1 LIIINKEKE
10 EKENNMM
17 DRRIFTAIN
26 FSEKTKQELVDLQN
40 KIDYLFPDNNPMKW
54 TKRHN
59 LHTTVF
65 FIGYIQDNDLMNTI
79 NAVEKAVKDE
89 ERFKLNFNN
98 VTFFPK
104 DNESKKM
111 IWVEGKESKTLSR
124 ISQKIKKETLSTEKE
139 TQKLIPHITLG
150 RITAWQFKKL
160 EDEEIPQLENELF
173 DLNIE
178 VNSIDVVESV
188 LKKGGAEYTFLKK
201 IMLK

>member
-1 LIIINKEKE
+1 
-10 EKENNMM
+10 M
-17 DRRIFTAIN
+17 DNRRIFTAIN
-26 FSEKTKQELVDLQN
+26 FNEKTKQQLVDLQN

-59 LHTTVF
+59 LHITVF
-65 FIGYIQDNDLMNTI
+65 FIGYIDDNDLTNVI
-79 NAVEKAVKDE
+79 NAVENAVKDE
-89 ERFKLNFNN
+89 DRFKLHFNN

-104 DNESKKM
+104 DNDSKKM
-111 IWVEGKESKTLSR
+111 IWVEGEENKNLSR
-124 ISQKIKKETLSTEKE
+124 ISQKIKKETLSTKNE

-160 EDEEIPQLENELF
+160 EQEEIPLLENELF

-178 VNSIDVVESV
+178 VSSIDVIESV